1 MSFNAMGNIGIAG
14 SEVESGGDIDITA
27 FGGLTITSLQE
38 QHHREHKVEKSGPF
52 GGMFGGSSSRTEI
65 RDLTEVKGTEITSLT
80 DLTTQ
85 SGSDT
90 TIRAS
95 RVSAGGDLNISV
107 GKGPFADPDAKL
119 WLLTDKERDY
129 LSVSEYEGGTLKW
142 TMTEYGHEKE
152 VVRHAI
158 LESGGDFIIESPG
171 GVVVEY
177 RSTGDFATD
186 IAQLAEAP
194 GLEYLADLQGMDN
207 VDWQG
212 VEEIYET
219 WYDQSSGL
227 GGGAM
232 ALIAIATAIIT
243 AGATAALS
251 ANLVGAAA
259 LEAGAT
265 TTLATASFNGVI
277 YAGTAAQLTTMTMVN
292 AALASVAATAATSI
306 ANGAVSG
313 DMRGAFQSIFSSN
326 TLRGIVVSALTAGA
340 TDSINLD
347 TFGLEE
353 LGENSEFIT
362 TLLENSIDGVIR
374 SGVDSAITGS
384 DFSDTLVGNLRL
396 AAASTIGASLA
407 AEIGAEYKAMMTTN
421 ADGTTSVDPGTWL
434 WHKVAHAALGCA
446 RGEISQSGGCAAGA
460 AGGVG
465 GAVSAELYQWM
476 TEESTLQ
483 DIQSFTGIDLEK
495 TDEITPEQ
503 RDTMNAMFEE
513 WRQNGVDVGRLAG
526 AAAAALIATS
536 GNEVYIGADA
546 GESVAADNILPA
558 VVLLF
563 QGAMVA
569 WTAYELYDNA
579 TTAYEL
585 VDAYIN
591 GELTDEQF
599 EDAILEAGLNV
610 AIDVTLGKLKILEK
624 SYELA
629 RKAGLTDKADDLL
642 RKIDTQKII
651 ASNRIQ
657 DLTPDQLSYQRLLD
671 GVDELDVTTGR
682 NQSVFYSGQGAR
694 EAAENYASSNGL
706 VTLEQTSGG
715 RYLDDLRLFDGTVTD
730 VGGDQAA
737 NVWGRISSNYASQA
751 SGDVT
756 AIVNNPRSSSIF
768 LTQELPTLLQ
778 NPNVTQVTVRSVSGS
793 QVTIPIGTSVND
805 ALRMIEGL

>member
-1 MSFNAMGNIGIAG
+1 MTGTNVGIEASTVSADGKLDVMAYNDLSITAGMENSSYSYKSSSGGGGFFGKKKSESLDENHLTYQESVLSSGDDMSLNAMGNIGIAG

-65 RDLTEVKGTEITSLT
+65 RDLTEVKSTEITSLT

-119 WLLTDKERDY
+119 WLLTDKDRDY

-219 WYDQSSGL
+219 WYEQSSGL

-232 ALIAIATAIIT
+232 AIIAIATAV
-243 AGATAALS
+243 L
-251 ANLVGAAA
+251 
-259 LEAGAT
+259 
-265 TTLATASFNGVI
+265 TASATMSGLSTVQAAGLTSQIIQGVT
-277 YAGTAAQLTTMTMVN
+277 YWGTATQFTAMSMIN
-292 AALASVAATAATSI
+292 AALTSVAVKASTSI

-313 DMRGAFQSIFSSN
+313 DMRGAFQSIFSSD
-326 TLRGIVVSALTAGA
+326 TLRSIVVSALTVGA
-340 TDSINLD
+340 TETINLD
-347 TFGLEE
+347 TFGVAE

-407 AEIGAEYKAMMTTN
+407 ADIGAEYKAMITTN

-476 TEESTLQ
+476 TEESTLEK
-483 DIQSFTGIDLEK
+483 IQGLAELEPGQEP
-495 TDEITPEQ
+495 TAEQ
-503 RDTMNAMFEE
+503 QEMFEE
-513 WRQNGVDVGRLAG
+513 WRQNGVDVGRL
-526 AAAAALIATS
+526 
-536 GNEVYIGADA
+536 
-546 GESVAADNILPA
+546 SVLHRQP
-558 VVLLF
+558 
-563 QGAMVA
+563 
-569 WTAYELYDNA
+569 
-579 TTAYEL
+579 
-585 VDAYIN
+585 
-591 GELTDEQF
+591 
-599 EDAILEAGLNV
+599 
-610 AIDVTLGKLKILEK
+610 
-624 SYELA
+624 
-629 RKAGLTDKADDLL
+629 
-642 RKIDTQKII
+642 
-651 ASNRIQ
+651 
-657 DLTPDQLSYQRLLD
+657 
-671 GVDELDVTTGR
+671 
-682 NQSVFYSGQGAR
+682 
-694 EAAENYASSNGL
+694 
-706 VTLEQTSGG
+706 
-715 RYLDDLRLFDGTVTD
+715 
-730 VGGDQAA
+730 
-737 NVWGRISSNYASQA
+737 
-751 SGDVT
+751 
-756 AIVNNPRSSSIF
+756 
-768 LTQELPTLLQ
+768 
-778 NPNVTQVTVRSVSGS
+778 
-793 QVTIPIGTSVND
+793 
-805 ALRMIEGL
+805 